1 MTDTEAY
8 AAARKRAEA
17 KYHFF
22 VHLAIY
28 SMVMLLLVA
37 INLITSSGYLWF
49 VWPLLGWGI
58 AIVIHGVS
66 AFAMLNRSNFI
77 DQLTER
83 ELRASKH

>member
-1 MTDTEAY
+1 MTDTDAY

-22 VHLAIY
+22 VHLAVY
-28 SMVMLLLVA
+28 SLVMLLLVV
-37 INLITSSGYLWF
+37 INLITFGGYFWF

-66 AFAMLNRSNFI
+66 AFAMLDRSHFI

-83 ELRASKH
+83 ELRESKH